1 MMQSLELAGTGKT
14 VSLSFTV
21 PGEVFDLI
29 GAFGGSMRKKVPP
42 QPQAH

>member
-1 MMQSLELAGTGKT
+1 MMQSLELGGTGQT

-29 GAFGGSMRKKVPP
+29 GALRSSRKI
-42 QPQAH
+42 AH